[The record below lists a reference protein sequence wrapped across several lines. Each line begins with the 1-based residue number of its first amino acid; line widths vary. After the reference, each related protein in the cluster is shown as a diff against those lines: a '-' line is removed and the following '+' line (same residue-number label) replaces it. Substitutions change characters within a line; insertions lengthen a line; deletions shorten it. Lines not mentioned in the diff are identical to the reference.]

1 MSDEFRPLD
10 EVPTAGEV
18 RTDLKTLSALF
29 RAALYEHERKELG
42 AIDKMS
48 RMVDSL
54 IHDSR
59 GLHLQAAAHGTS
71 IAKLEVEMGS
81 IKERLAQLEA
91 ELALLKQT

>member
-1 MSDEFRPLD
+1 MSDE
-10 EVPTAGEV
+10 TAAV
-18 RTDLKTLSALF
+18 HVDLKTLAELF
-29 RAALYEHERKELG
+29 RAALEEHERKELG

-54 IHDSR
+54 IHDAR
-59 GLHLQAAAHGTS
+59 GLHLQAATHGNS

-81 IKERLAQLEA
+81 IKERLAQLEV